1 MRKKMD
7 RPATGQRTDAEK
19 AEIRQA
25 SGMIVIAML
34 AWAGLQAIGGLLEW
48 PIRFAFLI
56 DMLCLAALGWS
67 GWTILKVWRAG
78 ARKGS

>member
-1 MRKKMD
+1 
-7 RPATGQRTDAEK
+7 
-19 AEIRQA
+19 
-25 SGMIVIAML
+25 MIVIAML
-34 AWAGLQAIGGLLEW
+34 AWAGFQALGGWFGW

-67 GWTILKVWRAG
+67 GWTILRVWRAG